1 MAMEEKK
8 NLAASVR
15 AKLLNQA
22 REQGREFQNLLT
34 RFAVER
40 LLYRLSR
47 SKHKTKFLLK
57 GAVLF
62 AFWFDEPHRPTKDL
76 DLLGFGKNDMGVA
89 LLERHSTL
97 VKSTT

>member
-89 LLERHSTL
+89 LLERQSTL